1 MIMRNSKTQ
10 NFAKENRQ
18 NLTKA
23 EAIIWKHIKGAK
35 IEGVKF
41 RRQHPIPP
49 FIVDFAAVEIGLI
62 IEIDGATHISEDEL
76 QSDKSRENYLK
87 AKGFEIIRIRNFD
100 IYNNLGGILEYLGKR
115 VWELKT
121 SQSFLK

>member
-1 MIMRNSKTQ
+1 MRNSKTQ

>member
-1 MIMRNSKTQ
+1 MRSPKTQ

-23 EAIIWKHIKGAK
+23 EAIIWKHIKGAN

-49 FIVDFAAVEIGLI
+49 FIVDFAAIEIGLI
-62 IEIDGATHISEDEL
+62 IEIDGATHISDEEL
-76 QSDKSRENYLK
+76 QNDKSREDYLK
-87 AKGFEIIRIRNFD
+87 AKGFEIIRIKNLD
-100 IYNNLGGILEYLGKR
+100 IYNNLGGILEFLGKR

-121 SQSFLK
+121 FKGL

>member
-1 MIMRNSKTQ
+1 MCNPKIQ

-18 NLTKA
+18 KLTKA
-23 EAIIWKHIKGAK
+23 ETIIWKHIKGAN

-49 FIVDFAAVEIGLI
+49 FIVDFAAIEIGLI
-62 IEIDGATHISEDEL
+62 IEIDGATHISDEEL
-76 QSDKSRENYLK
+76 QNDKSREDYLK
-87 AKGFEIIRIRNFD
+87 TKGFEIIRIRNLD
-100 IYNNLGGILEYLGKR
+100 IYNNLGGILEFLGKR

-121 SQSFLK
+121 LKGL

>member
-1 MIMRNSKTQ
+1 MRNPKIQ

-18 NLTKA
+18 KLTKA
-23 EAIIWKHIKGAK
+23 ETIIWKHIKGAN

-49 FIVDFAAVEIGLI
+49 FIVDFAAIEIGLI
-62 IEIDGATHISEDEL
+62 IEIDGATHISDEEL
-76 QSDKSRENYLK
+76 QNDLSREKYLK
-87 AKGFEIIRIRNFD
+87 TKGFEIIRIRNLD
-100 IYNNLGGILEYLGKR
+100 IYNNLGGILEFLGKL

-121 SQSFLK
+121 LKGL